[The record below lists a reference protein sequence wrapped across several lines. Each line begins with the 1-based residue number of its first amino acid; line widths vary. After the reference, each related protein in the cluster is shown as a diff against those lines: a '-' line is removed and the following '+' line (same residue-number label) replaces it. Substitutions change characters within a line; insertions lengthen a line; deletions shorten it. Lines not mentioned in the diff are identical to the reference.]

1 MRSVNGT
8 RLYSATD
15 LIAYLG
21 CTHATALDALVL
33 SGELAAGEEIADEYL
48 DLLKKKGIEHE
59 RRHLDALRAGGRS
72 ISEISDAIPNEE
84 RVATTIAAMREG
96 IDVIYQGTLHL
107 APWMGYSDFLT
118 RVDTPSNLGAWSY
131 EVSDTKL
138 ARTAK
143 PKHVMQLC
151 VYSRLVEAVQGAL
164 PVHAHVV
171 LGDGTSFRFRVA
183 DYVHYCDG
191 ACARFVGFVSEAE
204 RKTIAEPCGHCE
216 FCRWEKRCD
225 AEWESADHLSIVAR
239 LNRAQRARLAD
250 AGITTIRALAELDE
264 AVSITGFHPDTL
276 HRARS
281 QAKLQHIKRTT
292 NQNRVEIL
300 PLEPRRGFARLP
312 KPAEGDLFFDMEGD
326 PIYSAEGGLEYLF
339 GFHYKEGGEERFK
352 AFWAEDR
359 ASEKKAFEDAM
370 DFMTTRLEQYPNAYI
385 YHYASYE
392 ETALKRLA
400 LQYGCP
406 KKQVDAIKRLAQQ
419 HGTRE
424 NQVDDLLR
432 DRKLVD
438 LYKVVREAVRTS
450 EPRYSLKNL
459 ETFFAEKR
467 TQAIADGGNS
477 IVVFE
482 RWLALRDDRLL
493 KQIEEYNAFDCR
505 STMLCRD
512 WLVGLRPSEVEWF
525 DPATEAAADEAERAR
540 EERRRIDDL
549 EIDALRAALLD
560 GAGDDR
566 DELTWRELLGHLLEY
581 HRREARREW
590 WEYFKRREMRTEELI
605 DDASCLGGLTVDTS
619 ILERMDKRSR
629 VVTLRFPDQDTKL
642 SIGPAVRADTGET
655 LQIVEI
661 DEKKAT
667 LALKIG
673 PSRQPLAAEIG
684 LIPDGP
690 RKDAEQRAAIR
701 RYAEAVVAGR
711 GDDYAAVTSILR
723 RTKPRLRDDRIL
735 TYGEDLFTGTIDAV
749 SRMENT
755 HLVIQGPPGS
765 GKTYTSAHA
774 IVTLL
779 RAGKR
784 VGVTALSHKAINNL
798 LAQVER
804 VAVEQAF
811 TFKGAKK
818 YSDREDKLG
827 GWIIE
832 DVKDNASI
840 TDEHKLVGGTAWL
853 FSRDENDRAFD
864 YLFVDEAGQMSLA
877 DVVATGVS
885 AHNIVLVG
893 DQMQLSQP
901 VKGAHPAG
909 SGISALDHLMRDW
922 STVPSDR
929 GIFLSHTWRMHP
941 SLCSFVSD
949 AFYDGRL
956 ESMEHMA
963 RQKLVLGADAA
974 GPLKP
979 TGLSF
984 VAVEHEDCSQKS
996 EQEAE
1001 RLCALYDELLRQ
1013 HWMNRDGET
1022 LPITAHDILVVS
1034 PYNMQVNLLKDTLPP
1049 GARVGTVDKF
1059 QGQEAA
1065 VVLVSMAS
1073 STGDDIPR
1081 GIEFLFSRN
1090 RLNVAISRARCLS
1103 VIFAS
1108 PRLLAATCS
1117 KVEQLRLVNTLCWA
1131 QGVSSRTPMIDA
1143 G

>member
-1 MRSVNGT
+1 MRSVDGT
-8 RLYSATD
+8 RFYSAKD
-15 LIAYLG
+15 LLAYLG
-21 CTHATALDALVL
+21 CPHASALDALAL
-33 SGELAAGEEIADEYL
+33 SGDIAAAQENVNEYL

-59 RRHLDALRAGGRS
+59 RRHLEKLRAEERS
-72 ISEISDAIPNEE
+72 IVEIDDEPSNDE
-84 RVATTIAAMREG
+84 RVARTIAAMRDG
-96 IDVIYQGTLHL
+96 AGVIYQGTLHH
-107 APWMGYSDFLT
+107 APWMGYSDFLM
-118 RVDTPSNLGAWSY
+118 RVETPSSLGAWSY
-131 EVSDTKL
+131 EVADTKL

-151 VYSRLVEAVQGAL
+151 VYSRMVEAVQGLMPAR
-164 PVHAHVV
+164 AEVV
-171 LGDGTSFRFRVA
+171 LGDGKSFRFRVS

-191 ACARFVGFVSEAE
+191 ACARFFGFVADNE
-204 RKTIAEPCGHCE
+204 RKTLAEPCGHCE
-216 FCRWEKRCD
+216 FCRWEKKCE

-239 LNRAQRARLAD
+239 LNRVQRARLAE
-250 AGITTIRALAELDE
+250 AGITTIRALAELDDG
-264 AVSITGFHPDTL
+264 VSIPGFRRDAL

-292 NQNRVEIL
+292 GENRCEVL

-312 KPAEGDLFFDMEGD
+312 KPDAGDLFFDMEGD
-326 PIYSAEGGLEYLF
+326 PVYSAEGALEYLF
-339 GFHYKEGGEERFK
+339 GFHYRDGGQEKFT
-352 AFWAEDR
+352 AFRAHDR
-359 ASEKKAFEDAM
+359 ATEKKAFEDAM
-370 DFMTTRLEQYPNAYI
+370 DFMTTRLERYPNAYI

-406 KKQVDAIKRLAQQ
+406 KKQVDNIKRLAQE

-432 DRKLVD
+432 NRKLVD
-438 LYKVVREAVRTS
+438 LYRVVREAVRTS

-459 ETFFAEKR
+459 ETFFAPKR
-467 TQAIADGGNS
+467 TQAIVEGGDS
-477 IVVFE
+477 IVRFE
-482 RWLALRDDRLL
+482 QWLVLRDDRIL
-493 KQIEEYNAFDCR
+493 KEIEEYNAFDCR
-505 STMLCRD
+505 STKLCRD
-512 WLVGLRPSEVEWF
+512 WLLGLRPSEVEWF
-525 DPATEAAADEAERAR
+525 DPAKEASADEAAKDR
-540 EERRRIDDL
+540 EAEEKRRLADR
-549 EIDALRAALLD
+549 EIDALREALLR
-560 GAGDDR
+560 GAGDDA
-566 DELTWRELLGHLLEY
+566 DALQWRELLGHLLEY

-605 DDASCLGGLTVDTS
+605 DDAECLGGLVVDS
-619 ILERMDKRSR
+619 SVPERKEKQSK
-629 VVTLRFPDQDTKL
+629 VVTLRFPDQETKL
-642 SIGPAVRADTGET
+642 TGKAVRADTGER
-655 LQIVEI
+655 LEI
-661 DEKKAT
+661 MRLDENSGV
-667 LALKIG
+667 LELKVG

-684 LIPDGP
+684 LIPQGP
-690 RKDAEQRAAIR
+690 VSDETQRQAIR

-711 GDDYAAVTSILR
+711 GAEYAAITSILR
-723 RTKPRLRDDRIL
+723 TEKPALRGDRIL
-735 TYGEDLFTGTIDAV
+735 ADGEDPHAGAIDAV

-774 IVTLL
+774 IVDLL

-798 LAQVER
+798 LARIED
-804 VAVEQAF
+804 VAREQGF

-818 YSDREDKLG
+818 SSKDDTLG
-827 GWIIE
+827 GSIIE
-832 DVKDNASI
+832 DVFDNNDI

-853 FSRDENDRAFD
+853 FSRAEFDRAFD

-877 DVVATGVS
+877 NVVATGVS

-901 VKGAHPAG
+901 VKGAHPGG
-909 SGISALDHLMRDW
+909 SGVSALDHLMRDW

-929 GIFLSHTWRMHP
+929 GIFLSRTWRMHP
-941 SLCSFVSD
+941 ALCSFISD

-956 ESMEHMA
+956 ESMERMA
-963 RQKLVLGADAA
+963 RQKLVLAEDMV

-984 VAVEHEDCSQKS
+984 IAVEHKDCSQKS
-996 EQEAE
+996 EEEAE
-1001 RLCALYDELLRQ
+1001 RLSVVYRELLKQR
-1013 HWMNRDGET
+1013 WIDCDGET
-1022 LPITAHDILVVS
+1022 RLIAANDILVVS
-1034 PYNMQVNLLKDTLPP
+1034 PYNMQVNLLREILPA

-1065 VVLVSMAS
+1065 VVLISMAS

-1081 GIEFLFSRN
+1081 GIDFLFSRN

-1108 PRLLAATCS
+1108 PRLLAVACT
-1117 KVEQLRLVNTLCWA
+1117 KVEQVRLVNTLCWA
-1131 QGVSSRTPMIDA
+1131 YGVSSQA
-1143 G
+1143 ALA